1 MPPLFPSL
9 LNRSHGLTR
18 VGVAQVVRLGDGVA
32 VDNDNAEA
40 MQSKLMHIQ
49 FAFHVE
55 TEHVVRCASLPDR
68 VVFLIKHDA
77 HTTHDAHTCESV
89 QAWTLVCSS
98 EQEKQAWL
106 SIVRQGA
113 TNAKKV

>member
-9 LNRSHGLTR
+9 LNPHGLTR

-55 TEHVVRCASLPDR
+55 TEHVVRCASFPGR
-68 VVFLIKHDA
+68 VVLFLIE
-77 HTTHDAHTCESV
+77 HDAHTCESV

>member
-1 MPPLFPSL
+1 MRLSEVRLFASRDSPL
-9 LNRSHGLTR
+9 LNPHHDSTR
-18 VGVAQVVRLGDGVA
+18 VVFAQVVRLGDGVA

-55 TEHVVRCASLPDR
+55 TEHVVRRGLSFPGRDVL
-68 VVFLIKHDA
+68 FLIR
-77 HTTHDAHTCESV
+77 HTPHI

-106 SIVRQGA
+106 SVARQGA